1 MRRLYVDVRVLGEVV
16 SVMVEKSKANKG
28 PTTSPETRPH
38 VIVLHHHNNIMV
50 SRNLALRIMRLSRS
64 LPTASRS
71 LSTTSRP
78 SQTIRNQRINTIRSA
93 SHVPH
98 QTVRWLSSKSVADEK
113 IEEIT
118 ELFATAQDE
127 FEIAME
133 ETEKM
138 SVYAEEDRKA
148 AREELNK
155 LQETYKSVLEGPD
168 TTLADEVKQ
177 RVSHRIRELDAAVNA
192 MEEMALHQD

>member
-1 MRRLYVDVRVLGEVV
+1 M
-16 SVMVEKSKANKG
+16 
-28 PTTSPETRPH
+28 
-38 VIVLHHHNNIMV
+38 
-50 SRNLALRIMRLSRS
+50 
-64 LPTASRS
+64 
-71 LSTTSRP
+71 
-78 SQTIRNQRINTIRSA
+78 
-93 SHVPH
+93 
-98 QTVRWLSSKSVADEK
+98 
-113 IEEIT
+113 
-118 ELFATAQDE
+118 FATAQDE